1 MKGVKAYC
9 ADLRKKINYCNYRYY
24 VLDNPEISDAAY
36 DRLMRELEELE
47 KQYPDLVVPD
57 SPTQRVGAAPLK
69 EFKTV
74 RHTLPML
81 SLSNCLEQDEVR
93 EFDQRI
99 KRFLKITGDIEY
111 LAEPKLDGVAVE
123 LVYEKGKLVS
133 GSTRGDGTV
142 GENVTLNLK
151 TIRSIP
157 LKLLDVK
164 TIKIPDRLEVRGE
177 VFLRKREFKLLN
189 KRRGNSGEPL
199 FANPRNAAA
208 GSLRQLDSRITAE
221 RPLDIFCHG
230 IGKFSGIRFETQWDI
245 LKTLP
250 RLGLK
255 VNPIEYRCKNIEEVM
270 DCYWE
275 IQKRREELEYEIDG
289 VVIKVNNLVLQ
300 DRLGAVSR
308 SPRWA
313 VAYKFEA
320 HQETTKIIDIVVQV
334 GRTGALTPVAI
345 MEPVRVGGVEVSR
358 ATLHN
363 QDEIDKKDIRI
374 GDTVIL
380 QRAGDVIPEVV
391 KVVESRRTGKEKR
404 FIVPDKCPV
413 CGAEAMKLDDEA
425 VSRCLGFSC
434 PAKLKESVK
443 HFASKR
449 AMDIDGLG
457 DKLINQLV
465 DRGLVKDVSD
475 LYVLSIG
482 DLAGLERM
490 AEKSAQNVVSA
501 IQKSKGA
508 GLERL
513 IYALGIRHVG
523 EHIAGVLVSSLGSM
537 KKLMKIDED
546 ELIQVREVGPEVA
559 SSIVHFFQ
567 QEINLKTI
575 KKLGDAGVSFTP
587 LKRMKND
594 LEGIIF
600 IFTGGLERYAR
611 EEAKRLVE
619 SKGGRVSS
627 SVSSKIHYLVAGGSP
642 GSKLEKAK
650 SLGVKII
657 SEREF
662 SKIIEGKE

>member
-230 IGKFSGIRFETQWDI
+230 IGKFSGIKFETQWDI
-245 LKTLP
+245 LQILP

-391 KVVESRRTGKEKR
+391 KVVESSRTGKEKQ

-490 AEKSAQNVVSA
+490 AKKSAQNVVSA

>member
-189 KRRGNSGEPL
+189 KRRGNSGEQL

-230 IGKFSGIRFETQWDI
+230 IGKFSGIKFETQWDI
-245 LKTLP
+245 LQILP

-391 KVVESRRTGKEKR
+391 KVVESSRTGKEKQ

-490 AEKSAQNVVSA
+490 AKKSAQNVVSA

-546 ELIQVREVGPEVA
+546 ALIQVREVGPEVA

-619 SKGGRVSS
+619 SKGGKVSS

>member
-189 KRRGNSGEPL
+189 KRRGNSGEQL

-230 IGKFSGIRFETQWDI
+230 IGKFSGIKFETQWDI
-245 LKTLP
+245 LQILP

-391 KVVESRRTGKEKR
+391 KVVESSRTGKEKQ

-490 AEKSAQNVVSA
+490 AKKSAQNVVSA

>member
-230 IGKFSGIRFETQWDI
+230 IGKFSGIKFETQWDI
-245 LKTLP
+245 LQILP

-391 KVVESRRTGKEKR
+391 KVVESSRTGKEKQ